1 MPAARLPGWLRQH
14 LAALRAL
21 LVMTA
26 LVGLA
31 YPLVITG
38 IAQIPGL
45 KHRADGSLVTASD
58 GQVVGSA
65 IIGQNFLDKKG
76 NPLPQY
82 FQPRPS
88 AAGAAGYDP
97 TATSASNLGPESVVD
112 TLDDPSTKDTDEAKP
127 SLLSQVC
134 SRSKAIGALDGVDGS
149 RPYCTASG
157 VGAAL
162 AVFHV
167 GPGYAGAARRVVGIN
182 EECGVVDKP
191 FLADYQGVTVEC
203 HKYGDDVS
211 AGQLVLI
218 RGDAPAHPA
227 VPADAVTASGSGLD
241 PAISPAYAELQA
253 AQVAKARNLPKDR
266 VEQLIRERTANRA
279 LGFLGEPAVNVLLLN
294 LDLDRLAPL
303 RR

>member
-112 TLDDPSTKDTDEAKP
+112 TLDDP
-127 SLLSQVC
+127 
-134 SRSKAIGALDGVDGS
+134 
-149 RPYCTASG
+149 
-157 VGAAL
+157 AAL